1 MCVVSSLSPWMLVL
15 VCVCECPVCF
25 VAGTVTLSPH
35 LSLSPQLSEQC
46 SAPRKRAASPNHY
59 PCSPVKPCSPTALCP
74 PSLQLQANDRA
85 GGVPPEPAG
94 LHRTPPA
101 EPSVVRPIPPEA
113 RRLIV
118 NKNAGETLLQR
129 AARLGYE
136 VIGFSRSHPPFLSAF
151 SLRNLHPQTLSFPNL
166 SLSLS
171 LLKLSSFSP
180 PTLFLSVTAKRR
192 FTLSFFF
199 PFSEFLRFFFHL
211 SYSSSSSFLYHFLL
225 FRPHS
230 RFLLHMLHLFGS
242 PALLFLSLRF
252 PLSPSPPFLSALSFS
267 SSLCD
272 SDCRW
277 HPSSSPQVR
286 THTHSLPSSRLAPL
300 SHLINFP

>member
-1 MCVVSSLSPWMLVL
+1 ML
-15 VCVCECPVCF
+15 VCVCQCPVCF

-180 PTLFLSVTAKRR
+180 PTLFLSVTLPNVALL
-192 FTLSFFF
+192 FFFFFF

-211 SYSSSSSFLYHFLL
+211 SYSSSSSFLYDFLL

-230 RFLLHMLHLFGS
+230 RFLLQMLHLFGS

>member
-1 MCVVSSLSPWMLVL
+1 ML
-15 VCVCECPVCF
+15 VCVCQCPVCF

-180 PTLFLSVTAKRR
+180 PTLFLSVTLPNVALL
-192 FTLSFFF
+192 FFFFFFF
-199 PFSEFLRFFFHL
+199 PLLRVFEILLSSVLFFLF
-211 SYSSSSSFLYHFLL
+211 FLL
-225 FRPHS
+225 VWFPPISPSLAISTSNAPSFRLARSTLSLSQVSALSLPPFPLS
-230 RFLLHMLHLFGS
+230 ALF
-242 PALLFLSLRF
+242 LFLSL
-252 PLSPSPPFLSALSFS
+252 
-267 SSLCD
+267 
-272 SDCRW
+272 
-277 HPSSSPQVR
+277 
-286 THTHSLPSSRLAPL
+286 
-300 SHLINFP
+300 

>member
-1 MCVVSSLSPWMLVL
+1 MLVL
-15 VCVCECPVCF
+15 VCVCQCPVCF

-180 PTLFLSVTAKRR
+180 PTLFLSVTLPNVALL
-192 FTLSFFF
+192 FFFFF
-199 PFSEFLRFFFHL
+199 PPSQ
-211 SYSSSSSFLYHFLL
+211 SF
-225 FRPHS
+225 
-230 RFLLHMLHLFGS
+230 
-242 PALLFLSLRF
+242 
-252 PLSPSPPFLSALSFS
+252 
-267 SSLCD
+267 
-272 SDCRW
+272 
-277 HPSSSPQVR
+277 
-286 THTHSLPSSRLAPL
+286 
-300 SHLINFP
+300 

>member
-1 MCVVSSLSPWMLVL
+1 MLVL

-85 GGVPPEPAG
+85 GGVPPEPTG

-180 PTLFLSVTAKRR
+180 PTLFLSVTLPDVA
-192 FTLSFFF
+192 LLFFF
-199 PFSEFLRFFFHL
+199 FSEFLRFFFHL
-211 SYSSSSSFLYHFLL
+211 SYSSSSSFFYDFLL

-242 PALLFLSLRF
+242 SRPLYSLSL
-252 PLSPSPPFLSALSFS
+252 SQVSALSLPPLS
-267 SSLCD
+267 SQRSLSLPLFVTQIVVGTPPLPHKC
-272 SDCRW
+272 
-277 HPSSSPQVR
+277 
-286 THTHSLPSSRLAPL
+286 THTHTQPPLFSSRLAPL